1 MTQLDLFAAMRAPAI
16 RQRVNPDGPVV
27 KGEVDETLR
36 LPEPRM
42 AWDTARIELH
52 RHRGCNLWM
61 WSTSYNTSAGGGGYR
76 VGEKW
81 GNFAS
86 TRNDAL
92 FYAVA
97 ELRERVASCDECK
110 AIGRIRAWLNGL
122 APL

>member
-1 MTQLDLFAAMRAPAI
+1 MTQLDLFSAMRAPAI
-16 RQRVNPDGPVV
+16 RRPVDRDGPTV
-27 KGEVDETLR
+27 KGEVDELLR

-61 WSTSYNTSAGGGGYR
+61 WSTNYSTATGGGGYR

-86 TRNDAL
+86 TRDDAL
-92 FYAVA
+92 FYAIA
-97 ELRERVASCDECK
+97 ELRERLGRHEGCK
-110 AIGRIRAWLNGL
+110 ATHRILAWLDGL
-122 APL
+122 MPL